1 MPIIVCGINHKTAM
15 LSLRERVIFPL
26 DKLPLYLAD
35 LLAHENFREAVILST
50 CNRSEVYCDADAAG
64 PLLDW
69 FCRQHQITRAELEP
83 SVYVYQDQQAVQ
95 HLMQVA
101 CGLDSMVLG
110 EAQILGQIK
119 EAFSESCAAG
129 SVGPLFNRLFQQ
141 VFMIAK
147 EVRTNTSIGACPVSV
162 ASTAVNLAK
171 HAVPELHAASVL
183 VIGAGDTVDLVL
195 RHLKAHAVSKLFI
208 VNRNSQSAALLA
220 EKYAAKAYAF
230 AKLAQVLPQ
239 VDIVITAT
247 GSTLPILNKSQV
259 ETSLSQRKGKPL
271 KIIDIAVPRDV
282 EAAVSE
288 LAGVSLYCIDDL
300 KEMIQHNMRGREHA
314 AEKAREV
321 IQSKAIDFIAW
332 IRSFDVV
339 ATTIR
344 AYRKQIEA
352 ICYAE
357 MAKSVQQLAR
367 GDDPAQVL
375 ASFAYAFT
383 NKLLHT
389 PSVQLRQAGVDG
401 RFDILELA
409 RQLFAIPHTESG
421 TV

>member
-26 DKLPLYLAD
+26 EKLPLYLAD

-50 CNRSEVYCDADAAG
+50 CNRSEVYCDADAAE

-69 FCRQHQITRAELEP
+69 FCQQHQITRAELEP
-83 SVYVYQDQQAVQ
+83 SMYVYHDEHAVQ

-141 VFMIAK
+141 VFAVAK

-171 HAVPELHAASVL
+171 QAIPEFNAASVL
-183 VIGAGDTVDLVL
+183 VVGAGDTVDLVL
-195 RHLKAHAVSKLFI
+195 KHLKAHAISKLLI
-208 VNRNSQSAALLA
+208 VNRNPQSATLLA
-220 EKYAAKAYAF
+220 KKYDARAYPF
-230 AKLAQVLPQ
+230 AKLSQVLPLA
-239 VDIVITAT
+239 DIVITAT
-247 GSTLPILNKSQV
+247 GSTLPVLTKTIIES
-259 ETSLSQRKGKPL
+259 SLSARQGRAL
-271 KIIDIAVPRDV
+271 NIIDIAVPRDV
-282 EAAVSE
+282 EATVSE
-288 LAGVSLYCIDDL
+288 LTGVTLYCIDDL

-314 AEKAREV
+314 ADKAREV

-332 IRSFDVV
+332 LRSFDVV

-344 AYRKQIEA
+344 AYRKQIED

-357 MAKSVQQLAR
+357 MTKSVQQLER

-383 NKLLHT
+383 NKLLHS
-389 PSVQLRQAGVDG
+389 PSVQLRQAGVEG

-409 RQLFAIPHTESG
+409 RQLFAIPHTETG
-421 TV
+421 IL